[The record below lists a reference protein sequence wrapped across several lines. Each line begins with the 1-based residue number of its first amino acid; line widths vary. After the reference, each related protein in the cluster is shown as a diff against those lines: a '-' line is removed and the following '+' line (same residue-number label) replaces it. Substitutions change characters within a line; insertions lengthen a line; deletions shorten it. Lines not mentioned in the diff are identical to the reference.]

1 MAYNPQHED
10 YQRLW
15 LRYART
21 LEQSGATDVAREFA
35 SFGRRFAQDRDS
47 LPQTDADRSFH
58 LVSEAAMLV
67 DYKAPFADEPTYR
80 KLRHRAQQYLDEA
93 LSLDPDDFDARRM
106 SEALRLRSFEAYYR
120 YLRDNADQAK
130 ASYQKA
136 LDEATQ
142 LSAQEDNP
150 DRAHLSR
157 DLALRPYLRW
167 LASWSEQALICG
179 RNREALRIAHQAFQL
194 DPTDA
199 ADIRFTATYA
209 AAKLEDVQELE
220 DLAAH
225 TFVPGCQRA
234 ADDPWTLLARAAM
247 GFKTD
252 DPQMASSALEQ
263 LLHLQPNAAEVLIRQ
278 SEFSDGYFSRLCV
291 APYSEDEVILAVSE
305 GSVLF
310 QEGRDD
316 QGRGALSD
324 WLAVASA
331 HRDPSAAMAVMRER
345 MQGRGDSG
353 TPGTPGSGQGDAGL
367 PGQGG
372 ARPGEGGMPR

>member
-21 LEQSGATDVAREFA
+21 LEQSGTTDVAREFA

-80 KLRHRAQQYLDEA
+80 SLRHRAQQYLDEA

-106 SEALRLRSFEAYYR
+106 SEALRLRSFEAYYQ
-120 YLRDNADQAK
+120 YLRDNADQART
-130 ASYQKA
+130 SYQKA
-136 LDEATQ
+136 LDEAAR

-150 DRAHLSR
+150 DRGHLSR

-220 DLAAH
+220 GLEAH
-225 TFVPGCQRA
+225 TLVPGCQRA

-247 GFKTD
+247 GFKAD

-345 MQGRGDSG
+345 MQGGGRSG
-353 TPGTPGSGQGDAGL
+353 TSGSGQGDAGL

-372 ARPGEGGMPR
+372 AHPGEGGMPR